1 MNFGP
6 IEPKK
11 MVDTVFERL
20 RGHIEEGTLAPGD
33 RLPSERTLAEQMRVS
48 RPVVREAINMLAG
61 QGLLTIRA
69 RRGVFVSVA
78 APPALG
84 DPLASLIG
92 DSLDRVIEILD
103 VRRELETHTASLAAE
118 FATAKD
124 IDDLAVII
132 DQLGRDHGERS
143 TGEEADARFHCRIA
157 QAASNTVLT
166 HIMAALHGALTK
178 TSLMIA
184 SRLNASDHYRDT
196 IFRQHLAIFDAIR
209 NHAPAEARQAMGEH
223 LDFVIR
229 ELRYYTRKNARP
241 AAQ

>member
-11 MVDTVFERL
+11 VVDTVIERL
-20 RGHIEEGTLAPGD
+20 RGRIEEGTLAPGD
-33 RLPSERTLAEQMRVS
+33 RLPSERALAEQMRVS

-61 QGLLTIRA
+61 QGLLNIRP
-69 RRGVFVSVA
+69 RRGVFVCVA
-78 APPALG
+78 ATPALG
-84 DPLASLIG
+84 DPLVNLIG
-92 DSLDRVIEILD
+92 DSLERAIEILD

-118 FATAKD
+118 FATADD
-124 IDDLAVII
+124 IDDLAAII
-132 DQLGRDHGERS
+132 AQLERDHRERS

-157 QAASNTVLT
+157 QAAGNTVLT
-166 HIMAALHGALTK
+166 HIMAALHGVLTK

-209 NHAPAEARQAMGEH
+209 DHAPAPARQAMSEH

-229 ELRYYTRKNARP
+229 ELRYYTRKNAKT
-241 AAQ
+241 AAR